1 MNERSGRDQA
11 FGAGTEGR
19 ATMQINTV
27 ATFVAALMLGT
38 GLIGRAHTQ
47 ECPRGD
53 LDKTYCDR
61 DGDLVADAP
70 TDPDRK
76 STRLNSSH

>member
-38 GLIGRAHTQ
+38 GLIGRVHTQ
-47 ECPRGD
+47 ECSRGD

-61 DGDLVADAP
+61 WSMATTETPGATSLAADV
-70 TDPDRK
+70 
-76 STRLNSSH
+76 LE